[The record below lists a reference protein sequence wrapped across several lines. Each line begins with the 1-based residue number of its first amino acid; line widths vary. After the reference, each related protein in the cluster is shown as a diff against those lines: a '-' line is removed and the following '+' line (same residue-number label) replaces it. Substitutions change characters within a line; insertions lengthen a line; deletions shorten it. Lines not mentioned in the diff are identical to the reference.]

1 MLQGGRTMR
10 APHNL
15 AACPGMF
22 SVCCATWSSTGNL
35 REDIRQGMMPR
46 PVNGGPIMGQQS
58 QLNIFRCDSCPEN
71 PPDS

>member
-46 PVNGGPIMGQQS
+46 DQIQRKMPWIEYC
-58 QLNIFRCDSCPEN
+58 LETLF
-71 PPDS
+71 